1 MYSEYNNNL
10 MEMQGPHVLGSKT
23 IGYTMRYVVVALIP
37 QFVVSLY
44 MFGARCLPLV
54 LVSILACL
62 FFELLFNLIRKKKQ
76 TLKNWSAV
84 VTGIIIAFNMPTG
97 VPYWLTVIAAFISII
112 IIKQLFGG
120 IGRNYVN
127 PAVSAIVVLNL
138 VFPNIMSVWPVPA
151 VGSPDIPAGAQTA
164 ATSLEIMSGAEG
176 VMPSKW
182 ELLLGLCSGN
192 MGEISALMLLIGG
205 LFLIWK
211 KVISPI
217 IPASII
223 GTVII
228 FSLIARVDPM
238 IEVCSGALMLCA
250 FFMATDPV
258 TSPVKARGMISY
270 GIGIGVITMAI
281 RLYVPGIA
289 EGVYIAILI
298 MNLLSQV
305 SDRIF
310 IEERFKKKKRN

>member
-23 IGYTMRYVVVALIP
+23 IGSTMRCVAIALLP
-37 QFVVSLY
+37 QFVASFY
-44 MFGARCLPLV
+44 IFGARCIPLV
-54 LVSILACL
+54 LASIAACML
-62 FFELLFNLIRKKKQ
+62 FEFLFNLIRKKRQ
-76 TLKNWSAV
+76 SLKDWSAV
-84 VTGIIIAFNMPTG
+84 ITGIIIAFNMPAG
-97 VPYWLTVIAAFISII
+97 APYWVAVVAAFISII
-112 IIKQLFGG
+112 IVKQLFGG

-127 PAVSAIVVLNL
+127 PAVTGIVALNFIFPEIMTTWPAPAI
-138 VFPNIMSVWPVPA
+138 
-151 VGSPDIPAGAQTA
+151 GSPDIPAGAETVATA
-164 ATSLEIMSGAEG
+164 LEVMSGAEG

-182 ELLLGLCSGN
+182 ELFLGLCSGN
-192 MGEISALMLLIGG
+192 MGEVSALMLLIGG

-211 KVISPI
+211 RVISPVV
-217 IPASII
+217 PVAII

-228 FSLIARVDPM
+228 FSFLAGVNPM
-238 IEVCSGALMLCA
+238 VEVCSGALVLGA

-270 GIGIGVITMAI
+270 GIGIGVLTMLI
-281 RLYVPGIA
+281 RLYIPGVE
-289 EGVYIAILI
+289 EGIYIAILI

-310 IEERFKKKKRN
+310 IEEKFKKKN

>member
-10 MEMQGPHVLGSKT
+10 MEMQGPHVLGSRT
-23 IGYTMRYVVVALIP
+23 ISSTMRCVVLALLP
-37 QFVVSLY
+37 QFVVSFY
-44 MFGARCLPLV
+44 IFGARCISLV
-54 LVSILACL
+54 LISIAASLL
-62 FFELLFNLIRKKKQ
+62 FELLFNLIRKKKHP
-76 TLKNWSAV
+76 LKDWSAV
-84 VTGIIIAFNMPTG
+84 VTGIIIAFNMPAG
-97 VPYWLTVIAAFISII
+97 APYWMPVVAAFVSII

-127 PAVSAIVVLNL
+127 PAVTAIVALNFI
-138 VFPNIMSVWPVPA
+138 FPEIMSTWPAPA
-151 VGSPDIPAGAQTA
+151 IGSPDIPAAAQTT

-182 ELLLGLCSGN
+182 ELFLGLCSGN

-205 LFLIWK
+205 VFLIWK

-217 IPASII
+217 IPISII

-228 FSLIARVDPM
+228 FSLIAGVDPM

-250 FFMATDPV
+250 FFMAADPV

-270 GIGIGVITMAI
+270 GVGIGVITMVI
-281 RLYVPGIA
+281 RLYIPGIT
-289 EGVYIAILI
+289 EGVYIATLI
-298 MNLLSQV
+298 MNLLSQL

-310 IEERFKKKKRN
+310 IEEKFKKKAS

>member
-23 IGYTMRYVVVALIP
+23 IGSTMRCVAIALLP
-37 QFVVSLY
+37 QFVVSFY
-44 MFGARCLPLV
+44 IFGARCIPLV
-54 LVSILACL
+54 LASIAACML
-62 FFELLFNLIRKKKQ
+62 FEFLFNLIRKKRQ
-76 TLKNWSAV
+76 SLKDWSAV
-84 VTGIIIAFNMPTG
+84 ITGIIIAFNMPAG
-97 VPYWLTVIAAFISII
+97 APYWVAVVAAFISII
-112 IIKQLFGG
+112 IVKQLFGG

-127 PAVSAIVVLNL
+127 PAVTGIVALNFIFPEIMTTWPAPAI
-138 VFPNIMSVWPVPA
+138 
-151 VGSPDIPAGAQTA
+151 GSPDIPAGAETVATA
-164 ATSLEIMSGAEG
+164 LEVMSGAEG

-182 ELLLGLCSGN
+182 ELFLGLCSGN
-192 MGEISALMLLIGG
+192 MGEVSALMLLIGG

-211 KVISPI
+211 RVISPVV
-217 IPASII
+217 PVAII

-228 FSLIARVDPM
+228 FSFLAGVNPM
-238 IEVCSGALMLCA
+238 VEVCSGALVLGA

-270 GIGIGVITMAI
+270 GIGIGVLTMLI
-281 RLYVPGIA
+281 RLYIPGVE
-289 EGVYIAILI
+289 EGIYIAILI

-310 IEERFKKKKRN
+310 IEEKFKKKN

>member
-23 IGYTMRYVVVALIP
+23 IGFTMRCVAIALLP
-37 QFVVSLY
+37 QFVVSFY
-44 MFGARCLPLV
+44 IFGARCIPLV
-54 LVSILACL
+54 LSSIAACML
-62 FFELLFNLIRKKKQ
+62 FEFLFNLIRKKRQ
-76 TLKNWSAV
+76 SLKDWSAV
-84 VTGIIIAFNMPTG
+84 ITGIIIAFNMPAG
-97 VPYWLTVIAAFISII
+97 APYWVAVVAAFISII
-112 IIKQLFGG
+112 IVKQLFGG

-127 PAVSAIVVLNL
+127 PAVTGIVALNFIFPEIMTTWPAPAI
-138 VFPNIMSVWPVPA
+138 
-151 VGSPDIPAGAQTA
+151 GSPDIPAGAETVATA
-164 ATSLEIMSGAEG
+164 LEVMSGAEG

-182 ELLLGLCSGN
+182 ELFLGLCSGN
-192 MGEISALMLLIGG
+192 MGEVSALMLLIGG

-211 KVISPI
+211 RVISPVV
-217 IPASII
+217 PVAII

-228 FSLIARVDPM
+228 FSFLAGVNPM
-238 IEVCSGALMLCA
+238 VEVCSGALVLGA

-270 GIGIGVITMAI
+270 GIGIGVLTMLI
-281 RLYVPGIA
+281 RLYIPGVE
-289 EGVYIAILI
+289 EGIYIAILI

-310 IEERFKKKKRN
+310 IEEKFKKKN